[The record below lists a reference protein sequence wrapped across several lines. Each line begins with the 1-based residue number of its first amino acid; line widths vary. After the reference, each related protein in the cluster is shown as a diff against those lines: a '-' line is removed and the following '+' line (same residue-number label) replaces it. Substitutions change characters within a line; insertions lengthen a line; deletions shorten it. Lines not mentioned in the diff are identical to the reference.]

1 MPTLHDFS
9 VDRLHESDAVLVDDH
24 GRALTVPRGQ
34 LPQGIAE
41 RAVIRV
47 EVDAAGTPNWG
58 TAQLDPDEAKKHK
71 RDSDELS
78 QKLRESDQYGFI
90 HPE

>member
-1 MPTLHDFS
+1 MATLHDFS

-24 GRALTVPRGQ
+24 GRAFTVPRDQ

-47 EVDAAGTPNWG
+47 DLDAAGNPNWA
-58 TAQLDPDEAKKHK
+58 TAEIDPDEAKKHK

-78 QKLRESDQYGFI
+78 RKLRESDRYGFI